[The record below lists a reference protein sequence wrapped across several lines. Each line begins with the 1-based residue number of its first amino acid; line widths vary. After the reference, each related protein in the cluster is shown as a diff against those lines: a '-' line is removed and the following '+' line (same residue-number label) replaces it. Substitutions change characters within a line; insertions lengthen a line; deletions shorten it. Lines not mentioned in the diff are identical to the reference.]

1 MAASTSTGG
10 FPLADRIFFE
20 DLRVRAIIGVNDNE
34 RTTRQDVLVG
44 VELWT
49 DIRAAAKSDDF
60 ADAVDYRALKKKIM
74 AFVETSSFHLVETLA
89 ERIAQL
95 CLDDARIERVRV
107 RVEKPGA
114 LRFARTVG
122 VEIERGRDA

>member
-1 MAASTSTGG
+1 MT
-10 FPLADRIFFE
+10 DRIFFE
-20 DLRVRAIIGVNDNE
+20 GLQVRCILGVNDVE
-34 RTTRQDVLVG
+34 RVHKQDVLID

-49 DIRAAAKSDDF
+49 DVRPAAKSDDF
-60 ADAVDYRALKKKIM
+60 ADAVDYRALKKRIL

-89 ERIAQL
+89 ERVAAI
-95 CLDDARIERVRV
+95 CLEDTRVEQARV

-122 VEIERGRDA
+122 VEVTRGRA

>member
-1 MAASTSTGG
+1 MN
-10 FPLADRIFFE
+10 DRVFFE
-20 DLRVRAIIGVNDNE
+20 GLHVRAVLGVNPEE
-34 RTTRQDVLVG
+34 RDKRQDVLLD

-49 DIRAAAKSDDF
+49 DIRPAAKSDDF
-60 ADAVDYRALKKKIM
+60 ADAVDYRALKKRIL

-89 ERIAQL
+89 ERVAAL
-95 CLDDARIERVRV
+95 CLEDARVARARV

-122 VEIERGRDA
+122 VEIVRGRD